1 MTKTIVAR
9 LDVDIADRLVRLAKM
24 TVRTKSYYIKE
35 AVKEKLDEME
45 LVYLAKSRAENVRAG
60 KSKTI
65 SWEEVKEQN
74 GLQD

>member
-24 TVRTKSYYIKE
+24 TGRTKSYYIKE

>member
-9 LDVDIADRLVRLAKM
+9 LDVDIADRLMRLAKM
-24 TVRTKSYYIKE
+24 TGRTKSYYIKE

-45 LVYLAKSRAENVRAG
+45 LVYLAKSRAENARAG

-65 SWEEVKEQN
+65 SWEEVKKQN

>member
-1 MTKTIVAR
+1 MTKTIV
-9 LDVDIADRLVRLAKM
+9 
-24 TVRTKSYYIKE
+24 TKSFHKKE

-45 LVYLAKSRAENVRAG
+45 LVYLAEVRAENARAG

-65 SWEEVKEQN
+65 SWEDVKEQN